1 MCRWALK
8 AGGCFDEWRDE
19 SLKPWRSMNAEIIAV
34 GSEMLTPFR
43 QDTNSLYL
51 TEKLNELGVTVDFK
65 TIAGDRL
72 KQLADVV
79 RNAFGRVDIVLVSG
93 GLGPTEDDLTRE
105 AVAEALG
112 VKVKRDPDLIAHLYA
127 RAASR
132 RMTITRN
139 NEKQA
144 DVIEGATILPN
155 KLGSAPGQWLDTVV
169 GKHRKLAMLLPGPPH
184 ELKGMFEAECLPRLR
199 EIVPTRHIATRVLKA
214 AMIGESAADARIA
227 PIYTQYKDVETTILA
242 HLGDIEL
249 RLSCSKP
256 IPDLAQ
262 TRVDELAGKLED
274 ELDEFVYSSQG
285 ETLEQIVLYHLEMHG
300 ASLAVAES
308 CTGGMVAERLTSVSG
323 SSRSFVGGAV
333 VYSNRLKTEF
343 AGVEPHLITRHGA
356 VSPEVAVALAEGIR
370 ERCGSTIGLGVTGIA
385 GPGGGTDEKPV
396 GLVYVALSDS
406 DGTEWVEKRFSGDR
420 AAVRFYASQQGL
432 DMVRRRLM

>member
-1 MCRWALK
+1 
-8 AGGCFDEWRDE
+8 
-19 SLKPWRSMNAEIIAV
+19 MNAEIIAV

-43 QDTNSLYL
+43 QDTNSLYI
-51 TEKLNELGVTVDFK
+51 TEKLNELGIAVDFK
-65 TIAGDRL
+65 TIVGDKL
-72 KQLADVV
+72 KQLTDAV
-79 RNAFGRVDIVLVSG
+79 RHALGRVDIVVFSG

-112 VKVKRDPDLIAHLYA
+112 VRLKRDPDLIAHLYA

-144 DVIEGATILPN
+144 DVIDGATILPN
-155 KLGSAPGQWLDTVV
+155 KLGSAPGQWLDAVV

-184 ELKGMFEAECLPRLR
+184 ELKPMFEEQCLPRLR
-199 EIVPTRHIATRVLKA
+199 EIVPKRHIATRVLKA
-214 AMIGESAADARIA
+214 AMIGESTADSRIA

-249 RLSCSKP
+249 RLSCAKQ
-256 IPDLAQ
+256 ILDLAQ
-262 TRVDELAGKLED
+262 GRVDELAGKLED
-274 ELDEFVYSSQG
+274 ELEDVVYSSQG
-285 ETLEQIVLYHLEMHG
+285 ETLEQIVLYHLEMRG
-300 ASLAVAES
+300 ATLAVAES
-308 CTGGMVAERLTSVSG
+308 CTGGMVAQRLTSVSG

-343 AGVEPHLITRHGA
+343 AGVDPHLIAKHGA
-356 VSPEVAVALAEGIR
+356 VSQEVAVALAEGIR
-370 ERCGSTIGLGVTGIA
+370 ERCGATVGVGITGIA

-396 GLVYVALSDS
+396 GLVYVAVSDD
-406 DGTEWVEKRFSGDR
+406 DGTDWVEKRFPGDR
-420 AAVRFYASQQGL
+420 AGVRFYASQQGL
-432 DMVRRRLM
+432 DLVRRRLM

>member
-1 MCRWALK
+1 
-8 AGGCFDEWRDE
+8 
-19 SLKPWRSMNAEIIAV
+19 MNAEIIAV

-43 QDTNSLYL
+43 QDTNSLYI
-51 TEKLNELGVTVDFK
+51 TEKLNELGVAVDFK
-65 TIAGDRL
+65 TIVGDKL
-72 KQLADVV
+72 KQLTDAV
-79 RNAFGRVDIVLVSG
+79 RHALGRADIVVFSG

-112 VKVKRDPDLIAHLYA
+112 VRLKRDPDLIAHLYA

-144 DVIEGATILPN
+144 DVIDGATILPN

-184 ELKGMFEAECLPRLR
+184 ELKPMFEEQCLPRLR
-199 EIVPTRHIATRVLKA
+199 EIVPKRHIATRVLKA
-214 AMIGESAADARIA
+214 AMIGESTADSRIA

-249 RLSCSKP
+249 RLSCAKQ
-256 IPDLAQ
+256 ILDLAQ
-262 TRVDELAGKLED
+262 ARVDELAGKLED
-274 ELDEFVYSSQG
+274 ELEDFVYSSQG

-300 ASLAVAES
+300 ATLAVAES

-333 VYSNRLKTEF
+333 VYSNRLKTEL
-343 AGVEPHLITRHGA
+343 AGVDPQLIAKHGA
-356 VSPEVAVALAEGIR
+356 VSQEVAIALAEGIR
-370 ERCGSTIGLGVTGIA
+370 DRCGATLGVGITGIA

-396 GLVYVALSDS
+396 GLVYVAVSDD
-406 DGTEWVEKRFSGDR
+406 DGTDWVEKRFPGDR
-420 AAVRFYASQQGL
+420 AGVRFYASQQGL
-432 DMVRRRLM
+432 DLVRRRLM

>member
-1 MCRWALK
+1 
-8 AGGCFDEWRDE
+8 
-19 SLKPWRSMNAEIIAV
+19 MNAEIIAV

-43 QDTNSLYL
+43 QDTNSLYI
-51 TEKLNELGVTVDFK
+51 TEKLNELGVAVDFK

-72 KQLADVV
+72 KQLADAVQH
-79 RNAFGRVDIVLVSG
+79 ALSRVDLVVISG

-112 VKVKRDPDLIAHLYA
+112 VRVKRDPELIAHLYA
-127 RAASR
+127 RAAAR

-144 DVIEGATILPN
+144 DVIEGATMLPN
-155 KLGSAPGQWLDTVV
+155 PLGSAPGQWLDTVV

-184 ELKGMFEAECLPRLR
+184 ELKAMFEEQCLPRLR
-199 EIVPTRHIATRVLKA
+199 EIVPEKHIATRVLKA
-214 AMIGESAADARIA
+214 AMIGESAADAKIA

-262 TRVDELAGKLED
+262 TRVDELAGKIEEELED
-274 ELDEFVYSSQG
+274 FVYSSQG
-285 ETLEQIVLYHLEMHG
+285 ETLEQIVLYYLEMRG
-300 ASLAVAES
+300 ATLAVAES

-323 SSRSFVGGAV
+323 SSRSFTGGAV
-333 VYSNRLKTEF
+333 VYSNRLKTEL
-343 AGVEPHLITRHGA
+343 AGVDPQLIAQYGA
-356 VSPEVAVALAEGIR
+356 VSREVAVALADGIR
-370 ERCGSTIGLGVTGIA
+370 ERCGSTLGLGVTGIA
-385 GPGGGTDEKPV
+385 GPTGGTDEKPV
-396 GLVYVALSDS
+396 GLVYAAVSDA
-406 DGTEWVEKRFSGDR
+406 DGTEWVEKRFLGDR
-420 AAVRFYASQQGL
+420 AGVRFYASQQGL
-432 DMVRRRLM
+432 DLIRRRLM

>member
-1 MCRWALK
+1 
-8 AGGCFDEWRDE
+8 
-19 SLKPWRSMNAEIIAV
+19 MNAEIIAV

-43 QDTNSLYL
+43 QDTNSLYI
-51 TEKLNELGVTVDFK
+51 TEKLNELGVAVDFK

-72 KQLADVV
+72 KQLADAVQH
-79 RNAFGRVDIVLVSG
+79 ALSRVDLVVISG

-112 VKVKRDPDLIAHLYA
+112 VRVKRDPELIAHLYA
-127 RAASR
+127 RAAAR

-144 DVIEGATILPN
+144 DVIEGATMLPN
-155 KLGSAPGQWLDTVV
+155 PLGSAPGQWLDTVV

-184 ELKGMFEAECLPRLR
+184 ELKAMFEEQCLPRLR
-199 EIVPTRHIATRVLKA
+199 EIVPEKHIATRVLKA
-214 AMIGESAADARIA
+214 AMIGESAADAKIA

-262 TRVDELAGKLED
+262 TRVDELAGKIEEELED
-274 ELDEFVYSSQG
+274 FVYSSQG
-285 ETLEQIVLYHLEMHG
+285 ETLEQIVLYYLEMRG
-300 ASLAVAES
+300 ATLAVAES

-323 SSRSFVGGAV
+323 SSRSFTGGAV
-333 VYSNRLKTEF
+333 VYSNRLKTEL
-343 AGVEPHLITRHGA
+343 AGVDPQLIAQYGA
-356 VSPEVAVALAEGIR
+356 VSREVAVALADGIR
-370 ERCGSTIGLGVTGIA
+370 ERCGSTLGLGVTGIA
-385 GPGGGTDEKPV
+385 GPAGGTDEKPV
-396 GLVYVALSDS
+396 GLVYAAVSDA
-406 DGTEWVEKRFSGDR
+406 DGTEWVEKRFLGDR
-420 AAVRFYASQQGL
+420 ASVRFYASQQGL
-432 DMVRRRLM
+432 DLIRRRLM

>member
-1 MCRWALK
+1 
-8 AGGCFDEWRDE
+8 
-19 SLKPWRSMNAEIIAV
+19 MNAEIIAV

-43 QDTNSLYL
+43 QDTNSLYI
-51 TEKLNELGVTVDFK
+51 TEKLNELGVAVDFK

-72 KQLADVV
+72 KQLADAVQH
-79 RNAFGRVDIVLVSG
+79 ALSRVDLVVISG

-112 VKVKRDPDLIAHLYA
+112 VRVKRDPELIAHLYA
-127 RAASR
+127 RAAAR

-144 DVIEGATILPN
+144 DVIEGATMLPN
-155 KLGSAPGQWLDTVV
+155 PLGSAPGQWLDTVV

-184 ELKGMFEAECLPRLR
+184 ELKAMFEEQCLPRLR
-199 EIVPTRHIATRVLKA
+199 EIVPEKHIATRVLKA
-214 AMIGESAADARIA
+214 AMIGESAADAKIA

-262 TRVDELAGKLED
+262 TRVDELAGKIEEELED
-274 ELDEFVYSSQG
+274 FVYSSQG
-285 ETLEQIVLYHLEMHG
+285 ETLEQIVLYYLEMRG
-300 ASLAVAES
+300 ATLAVAES

-323 SSRSFVGGAV
+323 SSRSFTGGAV
-333 VYSNRLKTEF
+333 VYSNRLKTEL
-343 AGVEPHLITRHGA
+343 AGVDPQLIAQYGA
-356 VSPEVAVALAEGIR
+356 VSREVAVALADGIR
-370 ERCGSTIGLGVTGIA
+370 ERCGSTLGLGVTGIA
-385 GPGGGTDEKPV
+385 GPAGGTDEKPV
-396 GLVYVALSDS
+396 GLVYAAVSDA
-406 DGTEWVEKRFSGDR
+406 DGTEWVEKRFLGDR
-420 AAVRFYASQQGL
+420 AGVRFYASQQGL
-432 DMVRRRLM
+432 DLIRRRLM